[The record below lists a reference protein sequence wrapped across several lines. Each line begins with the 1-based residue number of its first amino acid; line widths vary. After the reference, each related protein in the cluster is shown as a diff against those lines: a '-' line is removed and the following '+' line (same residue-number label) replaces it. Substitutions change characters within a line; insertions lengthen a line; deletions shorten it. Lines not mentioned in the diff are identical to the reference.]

1 MKKKIDELYDDISG
15 YHDIVSDLRE
25 TWYDMNAIL
34 DMQDKREKDI
44 LVEMKGIVDGL
55 EDYIWKSMKRIDELK
70 GDE

>member
-15 YHDIVSDLRE
+15 YHDIVSDLR
-25 TWYDMNAIL
+25 DMLKEVKKYPIL
-34 DMQDKREKDI
+34 KQNDTLMCFG
-44 LVEMKGIVDGL
+44 GIIDGF